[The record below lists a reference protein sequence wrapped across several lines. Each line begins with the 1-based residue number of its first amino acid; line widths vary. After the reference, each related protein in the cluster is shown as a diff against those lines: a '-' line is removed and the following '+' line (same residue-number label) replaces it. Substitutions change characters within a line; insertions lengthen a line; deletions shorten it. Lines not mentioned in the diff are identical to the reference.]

1 MYNLNRAN
9 RNALIS
15 IFTLIAVIF
24 VLGVFRTTNKSKYQP
39 RPIVIKAVNEESI
52 FNLEHRLECAPGHTS
67 EGSPYTKSLTPGG
80 LCGAQQL
87 VYEQAGEYEI
97 DDGIGGTL
105 I

>member
-15 IFTLIAVIF
+15 IFSLIAVIF
-24 VLGVFRTTNKSKYQP
+24 VLGIFKTTSKYQP
-39 RPIVIKAVNEESI
+39 RPIVIKAINEKSL
-52 FNLEHRLECAPGHTS
+52 FDLEHRVECAPGHTK

-80 LCGAQQL
+80 LCGAQKL
-87 VYEQAGEYEI
+87 VSEQAGDEI
-97 DDGIGGTL
+97 EDGIGGSL